1 VTDSYFTN
9 PLIFLVETIFG
20 LYLLAV
26 MLRFLLQWVRADFY
40 NPVAQFIVKVTN
52 PPLLPLR
59 RLIPG
64 IGGIDWSSIVLL
76 LLVASIK
83 FLAVYALKGYW
94 LPLGVLLPLVLAE
107 LIALFLNI
115 FFFGILIQVILSWI
129 APYQYNPVS
138 SLLQQLNEPLLR
150 PLRRLLPPAGGF
162 DFSPLLAALL
172 IHVSKMLLLPPL
184 YSLAQ

>member
-1 VTDSYFTN
+1 VTDTYFTN
-9 PLIFLVETIFG
+9 PIVFLLKTLFD
-20 LYLLAV
+20 LYLLVV

-40 NPVAQFIVKVTN
+40 NPLAKFILKVTN
-52 PPLLPLR
+52 PPLMPLR

-64 IGGIDWSSIVLL
+64 IGGIDWASIVLL
-76 LLVASIK
+76 LL
-83 FLAVYALKGYW
+83 LAGLKLIVIAGVQGYW
-94 LPLGVLLPLVLAE
+94 LPASALLPLLLAD
-107 LIALFLNI
+107 LITLFLNI
-115 FFFGILIQVILSWI
+115 FFYGILIQVILSWI
-129 APYQYNPVS
+129 APHQYNPAV